1 MHIHIRTLIPED
13 EIALAFL
20 ANNRS
25 IYDNVRDIFPHPY
38 TLDHARAWID
48 YGRSQPTLNAAIT
61 VDNCFAGCVGLIPG
75 TDIHRVSAE
84 IGYWLGEP
92 FWGKGVMTTALDL
105 WIQQIWQTFPE
116 VHRLWA
122 GVFAFNTASMRVLE
136 KVGFEKEAVLKQAM
150 IKNQVL
156 VDEHLYSLRR
166 S

>member
-1 MHIHIRTLIPED
+1 MTIHIRTLLPED
-13 EIALAFL
+13 ETDLVFL

-38 TLDHARAWID
+38 TPEDARGWID
-48 YGRSQPTLNAAIT
+48 YCRSQPTLNAAIA
-61 VDNCFAGCVGLIPG
+61 VDDRFAGCVGLIPG
-75 TDIHRVSAE
+75 QDIHRVSAE

-92 FWGKGVMTTALDL
+92 FWGKGIMTTALDL
-105 WIQQIWQTFPE
+105 WVKHIWQTFPE

-136 KVGFEKEAVLKQAM
+136 KVGFEQEAVLKQAM